1 MLKLKGLAVIRG
13 PALIRGN
20 TVTVLAQMPDAPV
33 RVGVKKKLAKIL
45 KVVLVVWRDLIIM
58 ENIVT

>member
-20 TVTVLAQMPDAPV
+20 TVTVLAQMPDVPV
-33 RVGVKKKLAKIL
+33 RV
-45 KVVLVVWRDLIIM
+45 
-58 ENIVT
+58 